1 MTTTAL
7 LALIMQYGPS
17 VVPLIAKLVADV
29 KAGKGQTELTD
40 ADWAE
45 LLRLQSLTGASIY
58 QREGVALP
66 PA

>member
-1 MTTTAL
+1 MTTAAL

-29 KAGKGQTELTD
+29 KAGKGASEVTD

-45 LLRLQSLTGASIY
+45 LLRLQGLSAASIY
-58 QREGVALP
+58 QREGIALP